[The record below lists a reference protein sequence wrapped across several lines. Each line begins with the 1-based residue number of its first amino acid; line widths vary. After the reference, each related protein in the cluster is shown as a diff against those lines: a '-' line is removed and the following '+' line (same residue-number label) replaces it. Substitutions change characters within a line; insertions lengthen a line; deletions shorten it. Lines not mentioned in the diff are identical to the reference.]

1 MLLVCVYVY
10 VCISFS
16 VFYGPSMLTNFC
28 SSSDSGFG
36 CLCIT
41 SSSGT
46 ISRAFSAYPA
56 DIRSTHCFFLKCSL
70 LVGFSFQSC
79 SHRFHLCYLY
89 PKFLCRFLLRRCLF
103 GHVFLVVSRI
113 TLSRT
118 RTLLLATH
126 LHICLLHIILRCPLA
141 QHHRVAV
148 LDLDGFQSSS
158 PFPAH
163 RPHRLIPQLCRTYCD
178 CHLFHIVD

>member
-1 MLLVCVYVY
+1 MSICVCAVRLLCPGLGHFSGCRCMLLVCVYVY

-89 PKFLCRFLLRRCLF
+89 PKFLCRFLLRRCSSGRVVVRRLSMFLLLHLAPRFSGTCMSSLF
-103 GHVFLVVSRI
+103 TTYSHKCRCHY
-113 TLSRT
+113 
-118 RTLLLATH
+118 RTLAYRH
-126 LHICLLHIILRCPLA
+126 
-141 QHHRVAV
+141 QV
-148 LDLDGFQSSS
+148 
-158 PFPAH
+158 PA
-163 RPHRLIPQLCRTYCD
+163 LSYTKI
-178 CHLFHIVD
+178 